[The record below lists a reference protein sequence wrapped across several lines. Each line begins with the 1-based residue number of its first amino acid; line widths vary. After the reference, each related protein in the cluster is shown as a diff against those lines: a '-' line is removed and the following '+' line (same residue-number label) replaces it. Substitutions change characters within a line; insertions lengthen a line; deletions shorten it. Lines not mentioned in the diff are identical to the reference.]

1 MARIAKV
8 VLLFLATQAGVAA
21 AADAGQQAL
30 ARDLAAL
37 LVAGRDVVSAAQE
50 RINDPAVGPKG
61 FTVQLFVAAVREELQ
76 ERTGLDVAR
85 LDPRSPRDAT
95 LLALLDAEKAVVAQ
109 AQPLINQRGLG
120 FKGFTPAVFG
130 RDACERFSHATGVV
144 IRQTSEQYRNPRN
157 QPDAFERAALA
168 RFRRPGWER
177 AEPYAQVV
185 DHQGR
190 KVLRYLRPV
199 FITGSCVSCHGASDG
214 EPDATGHV
222 KEGYH
227 AGEVRGAISIILPA
241 GT

>member
-1 MARIAKV
+1 MARMAKAA
-8 VLLFLATQAGVAA
+8 LLILVAGAGAAA
-21 AADAGQQAL
+21 AADAGQETL

-50 RINDPAVGPKG
+50 RINDPTVGPKG
-61 FTVQLFVAAVREELQ
+61 FTVQLFVAAVREELKD
-76 ERTGLDVAR
+76 RTGLDLAR
-85 LDPRSPRDAT
+85 LDPSSPRDAT
-95 LLALLDAEKAVVAQ
+95 LLALLDAEKAVIAQ

-130 RDACERFSHATGVV
+130 RDVCARFTRATGVV
-144 IRQTSEQYRNPRN
+144 IRQTSEQYRNPQN

-168 RFRRPGWER
+168 RFQRPGWER
-177 AEPYAQVV
+177 AVPYAQVV

-190 KVLRYLRPV
+190 RVLRYLRPV
-199 FITGSCVSCHGASDG
+199 FINGSCVSCHGPSDG
-214 EPDATGHV
+214 EPDVTGHV